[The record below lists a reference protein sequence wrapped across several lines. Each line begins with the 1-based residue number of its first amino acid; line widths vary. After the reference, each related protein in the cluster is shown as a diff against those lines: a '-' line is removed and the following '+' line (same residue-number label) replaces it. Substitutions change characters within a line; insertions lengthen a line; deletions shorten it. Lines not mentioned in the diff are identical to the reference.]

1 MTERLYYNDGHLC
14 EFSAT
19 VTSCN
24 ALKGRYEI
32 TLDRSAFFPE
42 GGGQAGDSGYIGG
55 VRAFD
60 THERGGEVFH
70 YAEAPIEV
78 GTAVTCKI
86 DYDLRFRRMQNH
98 SGEHIVS
105 GIVHSMFG
113 YDNVGFHMGSD
124 DITVDYNGYIEPED
138 LRKIEAKANAAV
150 FANLPIRTEF
160 PSEEELEKLEYRS
173 KLELTENVRIVTVE
187 GVDVCA
193 CCAPHVKRT
202 GEIGIIKLLDAIHY
216 KGGIRIHLLCGYD
229 ALDDYGVRYESTKR
243 IANELCVKQGE
254 VSDAILRKLS
264 EFADFRTKYAELK
277 RELTERKIADLE
289 RTDGNIVVFEDDADG
304 DTIRRIADAGADIC
318 GGLCAVFGKN
328 GNSYNYCIVSRNI
341 NLRDRSKEINLAISG
356 RGGGS
361 AEMLRGVA
369 SADKEIIENYFK

>member
-1 MTERLYYNDGHLC
+1 
-14 EFSAT
+14 
-19 VTSCN
+19 
-24 ALKGRYEI
+24 
-32 TLDRSAFFPE
+32 
-42 GGGQAGDSGYIGG
+42 
-55 VRAFD
+55 
-60 THERGGEVFH
+60 
-70 YAEAPIEV
+70 
-78 GTAVTCKI
+78 
-86 DYDLRFRRMQNH
+86 
-98 SGEHIVS
+98 
-105 GIVHSMFG
+105 
-113 YDNVGFHMGSD
+113 
-124 DITVDYNGYIEPED
+124 
-138 LRKIEAKANAAV
+138 
-150 FANLPIRTEF
+150 
-160 PSEEELEKLEYRS
+160 
-173 KLELTENVRIVTVE
+173 
-187 GVDVCA
+187 VDVCA

-229 ALDDYGVRYESTKR
+229 ALDDYGARYETTKR

-254 VSDAILRKLS
+254 VSDAVLRKLS

-277 RELTERKIADLE
+277 RELTERKIAELE
-289 RTDGNIVVFEDDADG
+289 RTEGNIVVFEDDADG

-369 SADKEIIENYFK
+369 SAGKEIIENYFK